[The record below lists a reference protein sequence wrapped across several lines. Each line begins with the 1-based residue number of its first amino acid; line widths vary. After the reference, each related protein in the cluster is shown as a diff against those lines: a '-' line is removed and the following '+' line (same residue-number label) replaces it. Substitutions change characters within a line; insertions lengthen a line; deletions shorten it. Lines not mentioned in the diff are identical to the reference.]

1 MRKGALKGALLTSA
15 AVMVG
20 LAQPAS
26 AADWDA
32 LVHAGGQSANWLV
45 YGGDLANT
53 RFVPND
59 EINVGNVADLE
70 LKWIFQTGII
80 GSFENTPIVENGVMY
95 ITTPYNH
102 VFAID
107 ARTGRELWHHEH
119 KLGTTI
125 FCCGPNNRGVALADD
140 KVYMATLDAMLIAL
154 DKRTGELV
162 WETEIAD
169 PDFAYSETV
178 APTVYQDKIILGI
191 SGAEYGIRGFISAY
205 NKDTGELVWRWH
217 TIPAPDEVQPDG
229 TKGWYGTFVEKADGI
244 NPLNRDIAAEKAAIQ
259 SGQHADAWQRGG
271 GSNWMTN
278 AVDPARGIVYA
289 TIGNPSPDLYAD
301 IRPGDNRWTES
312 LVALNADTGK
322 LIWGYQYVPHDP
334 WDLDATSPPI
344 LADVAGRDGAMIPG
358 VIHGGKTG
366 WVYVHDAMTGE
377 LLRRSEAM
385 IPHENLFTQP
395 TEEGVRMLPGAN
407 GGVEWSPGALNLETR
422 MVYYVNLH
430 QPMTYTVEKQ
440 EWEPPTAEPRPG
452 HAQAQGRLWLGGAFS
467 AIPGE
472 DQWGNVS
479 AVNVDTAEIVW
490 QARTEDPM
498 IGGALTTAGN
508 LVFAGEGNGNF
519 NAYNAV
525 SGQKLWS
532 FQAGAGVNSAPMA
545 FEVDGKLH
553 IAVAAGGN
561 AQLNYKRGDAILVF
575 ALD

>member
-1 MRKGALKGALLTSA
+1 MRRRTLLLSA
-15 AVMVG
+15 A
-20 LAQPAS
+20 LALGGAETAA

-32 LVHAGGQSANWLV
+32 LIHAGGQSANWLV
-45 YGGDLANT
+45 YGGNLANT

-59 EINVGNVADLE
+59 EINVDNVGDLK
-70 LKWIFQTGII
+70 LQWIFQTGVI
-80 GSFENTPIVENGVMY
+80 GSFETTPIVEDGVMY

-107 ARTGRELWHHEH
+107 ARTGRELWHYEH

-169 PDFAYSETV
+169 PEFGYSETV

-217 TIPAPDEVQPDG
+217 TIPAPDDVQPDG
-229 TKGWYGTFVEKADGI
+229 TKGWNGVFAEMADGM
-244 NPLNRDIAAEKAAIQ
+244 NSLNRDIAAEKAAID
-259 SGQHADAWQRGG
+259 SGEYDDAWQRGG

-278 AVDPARGIVYA
+278 AIDPERGVVYA

-301 IRPGDNRWTES
+301 IRPGDNRWSES
-312 LVALNADTGK
+312 LVALDAETGE

-334 WDLDATSPPI
+334 WDLDAASPPI
-344 LADVAGRDGAMIPG
+344 LAEVQGSDGSTIAG
-358 VIHGGKTG
+358 VITGGKTG
-366 WVYVHDAMTGE
+366 WVYVHDAETGE

-395 TEEGVRMLPGAN
+395 TEEGIRMLPGAN
-407 GGVEWSPGALNLETR
+407 GGVEWSPGAFNPDTR
-422 MVYYVNLH
+422 MAYFVNLH
-430 QPMTYTVEKQ
+430 QPMTYTVKKEPWEKGQ
-440 EWEPPTAEPRPG
+440 
-452 HAQAQGRLWLGGAFS
+452 LWLGGAFT

-472 DQWGNVS
+472 DQWGNVT
-479 AVNVDTAEIVW
+479 AVNVDTAEIIW

-519 NAYNAV
+519 NAYNATT
-525 SGQKLWS
+525 GEKLWS
-532 FQAGAGVNSAPMA
+532 FQAGAGVNSAPMSFA
-545 FEVDGKLH
+545 LDGKQH

-561 AQLNYKRGDAILVF
+561 FQLNYKLGDALLVF